1 MKKYNVTWHYPI
13 NETELKILLEEWS
26 GFITIEEVKE

>member
-1 MKKYNVTWHYPI
+1 MKWYTVDWKHPI

-26 GFITIEEVKE
+26 GFFTIEEVVR